1 MFLEFDGNVITNILI
16 LKMPFK
22 QESFCGEVVGI
33 NESHFAFG
41 R

>member
-22 QESFCGEVVGI
+22 QERFLGEHCDNLMVI
-33 NESHFAFG
+33 KKN
-41 R
+41 